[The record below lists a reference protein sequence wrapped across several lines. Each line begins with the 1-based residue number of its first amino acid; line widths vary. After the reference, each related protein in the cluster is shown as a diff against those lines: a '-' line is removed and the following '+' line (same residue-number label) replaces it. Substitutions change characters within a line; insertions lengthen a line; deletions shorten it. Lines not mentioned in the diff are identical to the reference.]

1 MKRFFFNYK
10 VDKYELTRFFSWFI
24 QAYGSAKTTQFA
36 DTLKYV
42 GFHYAMRAGIS
53 IGIED
58 LQIPPAKYTLVEN
71 AKTTLLQTTLSCERG
86 TKQQVVPW
94 LFLRQPLVAT
104 TVPSGL
110 MKNAA
115 L

>member
-86 TKQQVVPW
+86 E
-94 LFLRQPLVAT
+94 T
-104 TVPSGL
+104 TAIEEFEKV
-110 MKNAA
+110 KNIVSEV
-115 L
+115 LNHVSNMLLSKS